1 MTESSNN
8 PEKEGSNIGLA
19 YELRE
24 RLTVKEN
31 LPCDKCSINSKNVI
45 IYSCSHKLCFNC
57 IFKYFISSNFKGMTT
72 FSIKTVCP
80 KCKNGEIEI
89 GLDDYIEILKLL
101 LCNKNPN
108 FGKEEDEHNNT
119 NNMNN
124 SNMDRNCHVHE
135 DKKVIKYCK
144 QCDIDLCEKCL
155 GELHDR
161 HAPNHVLIDINKK
174 DNKKNMNNKNS
185 SSDNISNNK
194 EINNIQE
201 KETIFMQR
209 LESESIMLQTRIAQ
223 LIKDINTLL
232 ENYINRMNIFRNA
245 MKKIF
250 QIINLTYYNYYTSND
265 ADKKE
270 ISKKDLIDFNALLK
284 KVDLNEINVSL
295 QKLNKDFSIEQ
306 PIFNFELQWDGED
319 YKKKYELKPKK
330 DDDDKPDCVTKI
342 IELNNVNKL
351 VSSLING
358 QIYVWD
364 LSAKKIDFS
373 INAHKSAIWS
383 MLKLSNDHIVTGSS
397 DKMIKIW
404 DILSG
409 MNEPTIKLRGHKAT
423 VFCLGE
429 IEKNKLLSG
438 SEDRTIKLW
447 DLEQKKCIMSLDDP
461 NGSKINCLHIL
472 PDPGFIITGG
482 DDNLLKIWN
491 IYSDYVPNTLAG
503 HECTIWSITSIS
515 DDDTIIAS
523 GSSDNTIKIWDLIS
537 LKCLFTLEGHENTIS
552 SLKLL
557 NNGYLISSS
566 WDKLINIWNLKTRS
580 CIVSIKGHN
589 NIVWDVIQ
597 LSDGDLASC
606 SSDTKIIVWTKNNL
620 NNN

>member
-1 MTESSNN
+1 MTESVNN

-24 RLTVKEN
+24 RLTIKEN

-80 KCKNGEIEI
+80 KCKDGEIEI

-108 FGKEEDEHNNT
+108 FGKEEDEQNNN

-124 SNMDRNCHVHE
+124 SNLDRNCHVHE

-144 QCDIDLCEKCL
+144 QCDVDLCEKCL

-174 DNKKNMNNKNS
+174 DNKKNINNKNS

-209 LESESIMLQTRIAQ
+209 LESESIMLQTRISQ
-223 LIKDINTLL
+223 LSKDINNLL
-232 ENYINRMNIFRNA
+232 ENYNNRMNIFRNN

-265 ADKKE
+265 TDKKE

-295 QKLNKDFSIEQ
+295 QKINKDFSIEQ
-306 PIFNFELQWDGED
+306 PIFNFELQWDGEN

-342 IELNNVNKL
+342 IELSNVNKL

-383 MLKLSNDHIVTGSS
+383 MIKLSNDNIVSGSS

-409 MNEPTIKLRGHKAT
+409 MSEPTIKLRGHKAT

-491 IYSDYVPNTLAG
+491 IYSDYVPNTLVG
-503 HECTIWSITSIS
+503 HECTIWSIASIS
-515 DDDTIIAS
+515 DDDTQIAS

-537 LKCLFTLEGHENTIS
+537 LKCRFTLEGHENTIS

-566 WDKLINIWNLKTRS
+566 WDKLINIWNLNTRN

>member
-1 MTESSNN
+1 MTESVNN

-24 RLTVKEN
+24 RLTIKEN

-80 KCKNGEIEI
+80 KCKDGEIEI

-108 FGKEEDEHNNT
+108 FGKEEDEQNNN

-124 SNMDRNCHVHE
+124 SNLDRNCHVHE

-144 QCDIDLCEKCL
+144 QCDVDLCEKCL

-174 DNKKNMNNKNS
+174 DNKKNINNKNS

-209 LESESIMLQTRIAQ
+209 LESESIMLQTRISQ
-223 LIKDINTLL
+223 LSKDINNLL
-232 ENYINRMNIFRNA
+232 ENYNNRMNIFRNN

-265 ADKKE
+265 TDKKE

-295 QKLNKDFSIEQ
+295 QKINKDFSIEQ
-306 PIFNFELQWDGED
+306 PIFNFELQWDGEE

-342 IELNNVNKL
+342 IELSNVNKL

-383 MLKLSNDHIVTGSS
+383 MIKLSNDNIVSGSS

-409 MNEPTIKLRGHKAT
+409 MSEPTIKLRGHKAT

-491 IYSDYVPNTLAG
+491 IYSDYVPNTLVG
-503 HECTIWSITSIS
+503 HECTIWSIASIS
-515 DDDTIIAS
+515 DDDTQIAS

-537 LKCLFTLEGHENTIS
+537 LKCRFTLEGHENTIS

-566 WDKLINIWNLKTRS
+566 WDKLINIWNLNTRN

>member
-1 MTESSNN
+1 MTESVNN

-24 RLTVKEN
+24 RLTIKEN

-80 KCKNGEIEI
+80 KCKEGEIEI

-108 FGKEEDEHNNT
+108 FGKEEDEQNNN

-124 SNMDRNCHVHE
+124 SNLDRNCHVHE

-144 QCDIDLCEKCL
+144 QCDVDLCEKCL

-174 DNKKNMNNKNS
+174 DNKKNINNKNS

-209 LESESIMLQTRIAQ
+209 LESESIMLQTRISQ
-223 LIKDINTLL
+223 LSKDINNLL
-232 ENYINRMNIFRNA
+232 ENYNNRMNIFRNN

-265 ADKKE
+265 TDKKE

-295 QKLNKDFSIEQ
+295 QKINKDFSIEQ

-383 MLKLSNDHIVTGSS
+383 MIKLSNDNIVSGSS

-409 MNEPTIKLRGHKAT
+409 MSEPTIKLRGHKAT

-491 IYSDYVPNTLAG
+491 IYSDYVPNTLVG
-503 HECTIWSITSIS
+503 HECTIWSIASIS
-515 DDDTIIAS
+515 DDDTQIAS

-537 LKCLFTLEGHENTIS
+537 LKCRFTLEGHENTIS

-566 WDKLINIWNLKTRS
+566 WDKLINIWNLNTRN

-589 NIVWDVIQ
+589 NIVWDIIQ
-597 LSDGDLASC
+597 LDNGDLASC
-606 SSDTKIIVWTKNNL
+606 STDTKIIIWSL
-620 NNN
+620 E

>member
-1 MTESSNN
+1 MTESVNN

-108 FGKEEDEHNNT
+108 FGKEEDEHNNN

-144 QCDIDLCEKCL
+144 QCDVDLCQKCL

-232 ENYINRMNIFRNA
+232 ENYINRMNIFRN
-245 MKKIF
+245 
-250 QIINLTYYNYYTSND
+250 
-265 ADKKE
+265 
-270 ISKKDLIDFNALLK
+270 
-284 KVDLNEINVSL
+284 
-295 QKLNKDFSIEQ
+295 
-306 PIFNFELQWDGED
+306 
-319 YKKKYELKPKK
+319 
-330 DDDDKPDCVTKI
+330 
-342 IELNNVNKL
+342 
-351 VSSLING
+351 
-358 QIYVWD
+358 
-364 LSAKKIDFS
+364 
-373 INAHKSAIWS
+373 
-383 MLKLSNDHIVTGSS
+383 
-397 DKMIKIW
+397 
-404 DILSG
+404 
-409 MNEPTIKLRGHKAT
+409 
-423 VFCLGE
+423 
-429 IEKNKLLSG
+429 EKNFSNNKF
-438 SEDRTIKLW
+438 
-447 DLEQKKCIMSLDDP
+447 
-461 NGSKINCLHIL
+461 NIL
-472 PDPGFIITGG
+472 
-482 DDNLLKIWN
+482 
-491 IYSDYVPNTLAG
+491 
-503 HECTIWSITSIS
+503 
-515 DDDTIIAS
+515 
-523 GSSDNTIKIWDLIS
+523 
-537 LKCLFTLEGHENTIS
+537 
-552 SLKLL
+552 
-557 NNGYLISSS
+557 
-566 WDKLINIWNLKTRS
+566 
-580 CIVSIKGHN
+580 
-589 NIVWDVIQ
+589 
-597 LSDGDLASC
+597 
-606 SSDTKIIVWTKNNL
+606 
-620 NNN
+620 